1 MEGSKMREAQKGRAR
16 TWRDLQTYIQTD
28 RQTDRGRERKK
39 EREKVVRLFIRLLAL
54 TK

>member
-16 TWRDLQTYIQTD
+16 TWRDLQTY